1 MNDNEKLDN
10 QRLKNFKN
18 KGRDLEVSKRSSGFF
33 GGIALFCDY
42 GFRCDVV
49 HNYSGFSL
57 LQHVTS
63 EFVLV
68 FTATCFSPK
77 IL

>member
-18 KGRDLEVSKRSSGFF
+18 KGRDLEVRRRGFS

-49 HNYSGFSL
+49 RNYSGFSL
-57 LQHVTS
+57 LQRVTS

-68 FTATCFSPK
+68 FAATCFLVK